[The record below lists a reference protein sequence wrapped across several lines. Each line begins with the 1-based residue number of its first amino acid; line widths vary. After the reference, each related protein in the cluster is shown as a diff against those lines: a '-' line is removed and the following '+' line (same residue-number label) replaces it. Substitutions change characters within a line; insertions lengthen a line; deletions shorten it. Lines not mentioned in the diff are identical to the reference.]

1 MKRRIAHNASMRHNV
16 PMLMSSKNKVARLH
30 YMANSFRLLTA
41 GDHVVCAVTG
51 QAIALEE
58 LRYWS
63 VVKQEP
69 YVSAEASTRAALS
82 KG

>member
-1 MKRRIAHNASMRHNV
+1 MMT
-16 PMLMSSKNKVARLH
+16 SSTNKVARLH
-30 YMANSFRLLTA
+30 YMANNFRMLTA

-51 QAIALEE
+51 QAIALED

-69 YVSAEASTRAALS
+69 YVSAEASARAALA

>member
-1 MKRRIAHNASMRHNV
+1 MRHNR
-16 PMLMSSKNKVARLH
+16 PMLMSSKNKLARLH
-30 YMANSFRLLTA
+30 FMANGFRMLTT

-51 QAIALEE
+51 QTIPLEE

-69 YVSAEASTRAALS
+69 YASAEASARAALA

>member
-1 MKRRIAHNASMRHNV
+1 MRHNV
-16 PMLMSSKNKVARLH
+16 PILMSSKNKVALLH
-30 YMANSFRLLTA
+30 YMANSFRVLTA
-41 GDHVVCAVTG
+41 GDHVLCAETG
-51 QAIALEE
+51 QAIPLEE

-69 YVSAEASTRAALS
+69 YVSGDASVRATMK

>member
-1 MKRRIAHNASMRHNV
+1 
-16 PMLMSSKNKVARLH
+16 MSPTNKVAHLH
-30 YMANSFRLLTA
+30 YMANSFRMLTA

-51 QAIALEE
+51 QAIPLKE

-69 YVSAEASTRAALS
+69 YVSAEASARAALA

>member
-1 MKRRIAHNASMRHNV
+1 
-16 PMLMSSKNKVARLH
+16 MSPTNKVARLH
-30 YMANSFRLLTA
+30 YMANSFRMLTA

-51 QAIALEE
+51 QAIPLEE

-69 YVSAEASTRAALS
+69 SVSAEASARAALA

>member
-1 MKRRIAHNASMRHNV
+1 
-16 PMLMSSKNKVARLH
+16 MLLSPTNKVARLH
-30 YMANSFRLLTA
+30 YMANSFRMLTA
-41 GDHVVCAVTG
+41 GDHVVCAVTA
-51 QAIALEE
+51 QAIPLEE

-69 YVSAEASTRAALS
+69 YVSAEASARAALA

>member
-1 MKRRIAHNASMRHNV
+1 
-16 PMLMSSKNKVARLH
+16 MLMSSKNKVARLH
-30 YMANSFRLLTA
+30 YMANGFRLLSP
-41 GDHVVCAVTG
+41 GDHVLCAVTG

-63 VVKQEP
+63 VIKQEP
-69 YVSAEASTRAALS
+69 YASAEISTRAALG

>member
-1 MKRRIAHNASMRHNV
+1 MRHNV
-16 PMLMSSKNKVARLH
+16 FMLMSSKNKVARLH
-30 YMANSFRLLTA
+30 YLANSFRILTA

-51 QAIALEE
+51 QAIALDE

-69 YVSAEASTRAALS
+69 YVSAEASTRAALA

>member
-1 MKRRIAHNASMRHNV
+1 
-16 PMLMSSKNKVARLH
+16 
-30 YMANSFRLLTA
+30 MANSFRMLTA

-51 QAIALEE
+51 KAIPLEE

-63 VVKQEP
+63 VIKQEP
-69 YVSAEASTRAALS
+69 YVSAEASARATLT

>member
-1 MKRRIAHNASMRHNV
+1 MRHNAD
-16 PMLMSSKNKVARLH
+16 MLISSKKIARLH
-30 YMANSFRLLTA
+30 YMANNYRILTA
-41 GDHVVCAVTG
+41 GDHVICAVTD

-69 YVSAEASTRAALS
+69 YVSAEASTRAALA

>member
-1 MKRRIAHNASMRHNV
+1 
-16 PMLMSSKNKVARLH
+16 MLMSPTNKVARLH
-30 YMANSFRLLTA
+30 YMANSFRMLTA

-51 QAIALEE
+51 QAIPLEE

-69 YVSAEASTRAALS
+69 YVSAEASASAGLS

>member
-1 MKRRIAHNASMRHNV
+1 
-16 PMLMSSKNKVARLH
+16 MLMSSKNKVARLH
-30 YMANSFRLLTA
+30 YMANSFRMLTA

-51 QAIALEE
+51 QAIPLEE

-63 VVKQEP
+63 VLRQEP
-69 YVSAEASTRAALS
+69 YISADASVRAAMK

>member
-1 MKRRIAHNASMRHNV
+1 MRHNV

-30 YMANSFRLLTA
+30 YMANSFRILTA

-69 YVSAEASTRAALS
+69 YVSAEASPRAALA

>member
-1 MKRRIAHNASMRHNV
+1 M
-16 PMLMSSKNKVARLH
+16 MSSGDGEAKLYYGSSAFKVLRGGK
-30 YMANSFRLLTA
+30 FVR
-41 GDHVVCAVTG
+41 CAVSG
-51 QAIALEE
+51 EAIPLEE

-69 YVSAEASTRAALS
+69 YVSAEASARAALA

>member
-1 MKRRIAHNASMRHNV
+1 
-16 PMLMSSKNKVARLH
+16 MLMSPTNKVARLH
-30 YMANSFRLLTA
+30 YMANNFRMLTA

-51 QAIALEE
+51 QAIPLEE

-69 YVSAEASTRAALS
+69 YVSAEASARAALA